1 MFKRIGSYMLT
12 FCLIFSLFSIPVM
25 GLTVPN
31 IYKDNVSVK
40 VGSTVNL
47 GFTYGDSATSA
58 ELILSNLKIDAYI
71 SGNTIY
77 VKGLTEGMAYVTLN
91 FNDGT
96 TDSVAI
102 EVVGKNGSTSNT
114 GDNDFEIKKGDYEN
128 IYIDLDLYDATKAT
142 ITYESKYVSVN
153 KTSFTSSGNLK
164 VTGKL
169 RGDTTL
175 KVKYNTGDIDIYD
188 ISIVG
193 GSSSSNS
200 NIEIEVG
207 DYENYY
213 IDLDM
218 YDADRATISY
228 DSDYIDVNKT
238 TFSSSGNLKI
248 YGESRGSSEI
258 KIKYDSGEV
267 EYLYV
272 DVVREK
278 NTNKV
283 EDYTENLDV
292 SVGETVTYYID
303 LDMYNASKATI
314 SYDSNVEV
322 NKTTFT
328 SSGNLK
334 ITGVSRGDCSIKIRY
349 SSGDVEYLYIDV
361 LRNNNKYEDPTVS
374 VDEIEIEKNESQ
386 SFYIYLGDCKK
397 ATLSLNSSYATIN
410 NSIIYNDSKIKITGK
425 KQGTTTL
432 KIVFSDNTK
441 IEIPVVITNANYKE
455 PTAEINQTK
464 LYKNEKT
471 TLNLYSGSE
480 NTSVTLTVS
489 HPENIKLGV
498 TSFNKNTQTYT
509 VSLSK
514 NTTKD
519 ISIEG
524 ISYIDNAYINV
535 KYPEG
540 KTYKIMLSVVE
551 SKTEKLAGL
560 SKDGNNFIL
569 KDGLYV
575 NKDILEQGFISGYTN
590 GTFGPLNKIT
600 REEFGVILSR
610 IMTTNKSVSTSDYFS
625 DVYAIWSKDEI
636 AKLVTMG
643 IVVKGNLYRPSEYI
657 TRYEVAE
664 MLYNIVDLSNY
675 STSCPLSDVDSS
687 VLGKKIAK
695 CYNAGVI
702 TGYSNGTFGGNNTI
716 TRAEAVVMVDRL
728 FYSDLITNKSN
739 IFSDLSPSY
748 WAYSYI
754 LKASR
759 N

>member
-1 MFKRIGSYMLT
+1 MFKRIGSYMLA

-31 IYKDNVSVK
+31 IYKDSVSVK

-77 VKGLTEGMAYVTLN
+77 VKGLTEGIAYVTLN

-102 EVVGKNGSTSNT
+102 EVVGKNGSVSNT
-114 GDNDFEIKKGDYEN
+114 NNSDYEIRKGSYEN
-128 IYIDLDLYDATKAT
+128 IYIDLDSYDATKAT

-175 KVKYNTGDIDIYD
+175 KVKYNTGDIDIYN
-188 ISIVG
+188 ISVIG
-193 GSSSSNS
+193 GSSSNNS
-200 NIEIEVG
+200 DIEIEVG

-218 YDADRATISY
+218 YNADRATISY
-228 DSDYIDVNKT
+228 DSNYVDVNKT

-278 NTNKV
+278 DNTV

-292 SVGETVTYYID
+292 SVGETITYYID
-303 LDMYNASKATI
+303 LDMYGANKATI
-314 SYDSNVEV
+314 SYDSNVDV

-334 ITGVSRGDCSIKIRY
+334 ITGVSRGDCNIKIRY
-349 SSGDVEYLYIDV
+349 SSGDVEYLYVDV

-374 VDEIEIEKNESQ
+374 VDEIEIEKDESQ

-397 ATLSLNSSYATIN
+397 ATLSLNNSYATVN
-410 NSIIYNDSKIKITGK
+410 NSVVYRDSKVKITGK
-425 KQGTTTL
+425 KQGITIL

-441 IEIPVVITNANYKE
+441 IEIPITITNSNYKE
-455 PTAEINQTK
+455 PTAEIGQTK

-471 TLNLYSGSE
+471 TLSLYSGSE
-480 NTSVTLTVS
+480 NTSVTITVS
-489 HPENIKLGV
+489 HPENIKLGI
-498 TSFNKNTQTYT
+498 TNFNKNTQTYT

-551 SKTEKLAGL
+551 SKIERLEGIA
-560 SKDGNNFIL
+560 KDGNNFIL
-569 KDGLYV
+569 KDGLYA
-575 NKDILEQGFISGYTN
+575 NKDILEQGFITGYTN
-590 GTFGPLNKIT
+590 GTFGALNNIT

-610 IMTTNKSVSTSDYFS
+610 IISTNKSVATSDYFS
-625 DVYAIWSKDEI
+625 DVLATWSKDGI
-636 AKLVTMG
+636 AKLATMG
-643 IVVKGNLYRPSEYI
+643 IVMKGNSYRPNDYI

-664 MLYNIVDLSNY
+664 MLYNAVDLSNY
-675 STSCPLSDVDSS
+675 STTCPLSDVDSS

-695 CYNAGVI
+695 CYNAGI
-702 TGYSNGTFGGNNTI
+702 IAGYSNGTFGGTNTI
-716 TRAEAVVMVDRL
+716 TRAEVVVMMDRI
-728 FYSDLITNKSN
+728 FYSDLITSKHN
-739 IFSDLSPSY
+739 IFSDLSPNY

-754 LKASR
+754 LKASK